1 MASGYDEAV
10 YLMYLSQVPMFSTC
24 TPQDLEEVAALAT
37 PKHVDLGDVIVH
49 EGDAGDEFYVLAS
62 GSALVRRGGNVIA
75 SLEPGA
81 FFGELALFDP
91 SPRNA
96 TVTATAPTTLVVLKR
111 DAFRKVL
118 GDSTAIRDALLRGM
132 ARRLHDLDGKA

>member
-1 MASGYDEAV
+1 MSGGYDEAL
-10 YLMYLSQVPMFSTC
+10 YLMYLAQVPMFRHCSK
-24 TPQDLEEVAALAT
+24 DELDRVAALGVARQAD
-37 PKHVDLGDVIVH
+37 PGEDLVVQGD
-49 EGDAGDEFYVLAS
+49 EGDEFYVLAS
-62 GSALVRRGGNVIA
+62 GSALVRRGGDVIA
-75 SLEPGA
+75 QLEPGA

-118 GDSTAIRDALLRGM
+118 GDSNAIRDALLRGM